1 MTWVIYLI
9 MAQSQE
15 HNEIVSRKNYSSAFS
30 LLLSADL
37 LEMSF
42 LQIIV
47 SLTHV
52 LPASWERKGRE
63 NRGSECCSVRE
74 TRVNRLKHGCT
85 ACLQFW
91 RRGKTVYSLRHN
103 CYSGELEA

>member
-9 MAQSQE
+9 MAHSQE

-37 LEMSF
+37 LEVSF

-52 LPASWERKGRE
+52 LPASWGRKDRQ

-74 TRVNRLKHGCT
+74 RRTNRLKHGCT
-85 ACLQFW
+85 VCLQF
-91 RRGKTVYSLRHN
+91 GGGGSLL
-103 CYSGELEA
+103 SQA

>member
-1 MTWVIYLI
+1 

-15 HNEIVSRKNYSSAFS
+15 HNEIVSRKKYSSAFS

-42 LQIIV
+42 PQIIV

-52 LPASWERKGRE
+52 LPASWERKDRQ
-63 NRGSECCSVRE
+63 NRGSECCSVKER
-74 TRVNRLKHGCT
+74 RANRLKHGCT
-85 ACLQFW
+85 VRLQFW
-91 RRGKTVYSLRHN
+91 RQGKIPVYSLRHN
-103 CYSGELEA
+103 CYPGELEA